1 MANNLDLQEQEQ
13 MDALKAFWGQYGNL
27 ITWLLVLALGAYS
40 AFNGWQWWQR
50 DQGAKASAIYHELER
65 AATAGDSARAAR
77 VFADLKDRYSR
88 TVYAEQA
95 GMLAARLHHEKAE
108 IDAARAALAW
118 VAENAREDAYRDL
131 ARIRLAGLMVDAKQ
145 YDEALK
151 QLDGIKTATFAALA
165 ADRRGD
171 ALLAKGDR
179 DGAIKAYESAWKTWP
194 AEVEYRQFVE
204 AKLTTLGAAPAPATP
219 KEVTQ

>member
-13 MDALKAFWGQYGNL
+13 MDAMKAFWTQYGNV

-50 DQGAKASAIYHELER
+50 DQAGKASAIFHELER

-77 VFADLKDRYSR
+77 AFTDLKDRYSR

-95 GMLAARLHHEKAE
+95 GMLAARVHHDKAE
-108 IDAARAALAW
+108 LDAARAALAW
-118 VAENAREDAYRDL
+118 VVDNAREDAYRDL
-131 ARIRLAGLMVDAKQ
+131 ARVRLAGLMIDAKQ
-145 YDEALK
+145 FDDALK
-151 QLDGIKTATFAALA
+151 QLDGVKSATFAALS

-171 ALLAKGDR
+171 ALLAKGDK
-179 DGAIKAYESAWKTWP
+179 DAAIKSYETAWKAWAT
-194 AEVEYRQFVE
+194 EVEYRQFVE
-204 AKLTTLGAAPAPATP
+204 AKLTTLGAAPAAATATG
-219 KEVTQ
+219 VSR